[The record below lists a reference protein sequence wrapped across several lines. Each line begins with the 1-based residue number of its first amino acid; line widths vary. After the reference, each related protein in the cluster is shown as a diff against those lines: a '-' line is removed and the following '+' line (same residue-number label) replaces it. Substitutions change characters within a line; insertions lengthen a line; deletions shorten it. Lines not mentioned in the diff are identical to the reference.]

1 MKPTINQAE
10 TAAVFTTATTYQQLA
25 EQALQRPNGHWQYV
39 AGLSH
44 PEWLL
49 LQGQDGQPY
58 YGCDQDWYRDF
69 WQRLSGCGPSVS
81 SNLTYYLARAG
92 RERQAAQTAALC
104 PLLTGFTD
112 LQLQQPLPEL
122 AFLRHME
129 RLWTYVTPSKH
140 GTYRVNMLVQGV
152 LRLAQDRGLSPEQLQ
167 AHALEVP
174 EEAGLRPSLAQ
185 IRAFLVAALSQDSP
199 VAFLNLHN
207 GNLDN
212 LDSWHWTLI
221 TSVWQGPE
229 PEALTVILSDSGVLR
244 RIDLDLWLKQ
254 SLLGGGLAYFV
265 PRI

>member
-1 MKPTINQAE
+1 
-10 TAAVFTTATTYQQLA
+10 
-25 EQALQRPNGHWQYV
+25 
-39 AGLSH
+39 
-44 PEWLL
+44 
-49 LQGQDGQPY
+49 DGQPY